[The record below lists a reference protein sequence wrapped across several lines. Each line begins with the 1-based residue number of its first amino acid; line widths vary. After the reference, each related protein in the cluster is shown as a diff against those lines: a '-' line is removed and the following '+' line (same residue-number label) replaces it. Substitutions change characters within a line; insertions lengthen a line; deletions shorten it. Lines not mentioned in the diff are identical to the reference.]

1 MEQVEHTAADH
12 PELDDPEF
20 LKELV
25 HALLHRV
32 EALEAWV
39 MNQDGEAPVG

>member
-12 PELDDPEF
+12 PELDDPAY

-25 HALLHRV
+25 HALLHRI
-32 EALEAWV
+32 EALERLV
-39 MNQDGEAPVG
+39 GDGGQAPVG